1 LARLRRRWR
10 RLARSEQIVLNL
22 LAVVIGV
29 AVGYAAIAF
38 RIGIALT
45 QQGAFGFHSER
56 FYQLAAELPW
66 WHLLLAPCLGGL
78 AIGLFIHFAM
88 PGGRPQGVAEV
99 IEAGALRGGRMSLKE
114 GLGAAVASAASLGV
128 GASAGREGPVVHLGG
143 ALASWVAERFRLNTS
158 LSITILG
165 CGVAAGVAASFN
177 APIAGVFFAL
187 EVVIGHYSL
196 HAFAPVVIASVLGTI
211 VTRVHIGDFPAF
223 VVPEYAIQSFLELPA
238 FLLLGAVCAA
248 IAMVFMWS
256 TTFVADT
263 IERTPLPRWSRPM
276 AGGLAVGFIALFY
289 PHVLGVGYG
298 ATDDALGGLFPLWLL
313 LGLIAAK
320 TAATAITLGTG
331 FGGGVFSPSLF
342 LGAMTGAAF
351 SMIAAWFFP
360 DLAAEQ
366 GLYAIVGMGAVAA
379 AVLGAPIS
387 TILIIFEL
395 TGDYAVTIAVMLAV
409 SVSSVLTQQIQ
420 GRSFFHRML
429 ERRGL
434 SVEGGRVR
442 HLLQSSAVR
451 DIMTDD
457 FQIATEETGIHKI
470 REILQSMPYGDVMV
484 TDAAGRLV
492 GIIGFVDIKD
502 VDLDLGLDMLINARD
517 VARPHPAT
525 LAPDDNLEHA
535 LALMEVSAEDHLPVV
550 DEAMGGTVVGVVD
563 YKRVLRAY
571 NRALM
576 QAHAEEHGER

>member
-1 LARLRRRWR
+1 MVTPPSRLARLRRRWR

-56 FYQLAAELPW
+56 FYHLAAELPW

-114 GLGAAVASAASLGV
+114 GLGAAVVSAASLGV

-165 CGVAAGVAASFN
+165 CGVASGVAASFN

-248 IAMVFMWS
+248 IAMIFMWS

-342 LGAMTGAAF
+342 LGAMTGGAF
-351 SMIAAWFFP
+351 SMIAAWVFP

-420 GRSFFHRML
+420 GRSFFHR
-429 ERRGL
+429 
-434 SVEGGRVR
+434 
-442 HLLQSSAVR
+442 
-451 DIMTDD
+451 
-457 FQIATEETGIHKI
+457 
-470 REILQSMPYGDVMV
+470 
-484 TDAAGRLV
+484 
-492 GIIGFVDIKD
+492 
-502 VDLDLGLDMLINARD
+502 
-517 VARPHPAT
+517 
-525 LAPDDNLEHA
+525 
-535 LALMEVSAEDHLPVV
+535 
-550 DEAMGGTVVGVVD
+550 
-563 YKRVLRAY
+563 
-571 NRALM
+571 
-576 QAHAEEHGER
+576 